1 MSEGGDRVNRIGWV
15 GLILLIA
22 ACADGD
28 ASGLAPVRDTLP
40 NGAVRVRYPALPDSA
55 ATLTVD
61 LRIGTVEG
69 EDYEVFGDVR
79 SVEADADG
87 NIYILDRQASQIR
100 VFGPDGGFL
109 RAISRK
115 GEGPGEITEANG
127 MVFDR
132 EGTLWVQDHG
142 KWLFIGLS
150 PEGEE
155 VGRVQ
160 MPALNY
166 AYMWNGALDERGR
179 FWKPTS
185 HSDQER
191 TYPPETG
198 LNQVSGRSYWKY
210 VHPAAESSDSVYMG
224 EITRRTF
231 IAKTGGGYS
240 YRGVPFDPSPVSIVD
255 PAGGFWMAKTDAY
268 RVVHRTESG
277 DTTLVIEADGAGLL
291 VTDAD
296 RDRYIEA
303 AGERGPDQ
311 RRVAAEVA
319 GFMPSAKPVL
329 ASLRVDDEGRLWVQ
343 RSVAEG
349 ETPLYD
355 IFDLGGEYLGSV
367 RLGFQPAT
375 YFPPRIRNGQFYTL
389 VLDELDVPSVVR
401 GSVPELRSR

>member
-1 MSEGGDRVNRIGWV
+1 MREGGDRMNRGGWV
-15 GLILLIA
+15 VLILLIS

-28 ASGLAPVRDTLP
+28 APGFVPIRDTLP
-40 NGAVRVRYPALPDSA
+40 NGAERVRYEALPDSA

-61 LRIGTVEG
+61 LRIGAVEG

-79 SVEADADG
+79 GVEADAEG
-87 NIYILDRQASQIR
+87 NIYVLDYLASEIR
-100 VFGPDGGFL
+100 VFGRDGSFL
-109 RAISRK
+109 NTISRK

-127 MVFDR
+127 MVFDS
-132 EGTLWVQDHG
+132 EGTLWVQDYG
-142 KWLFIGLS
+142 KWLFVGLS

-155 VGRVQ
+155 VGRVP

-166 AYMWNGALDERGR
+166 GYMWNGALDEGGR

-185 HSDQER
+185 HSDRER

-198 LNQVSGRSYWKY
+198 LIQASGRSYWKY
-210 VHPAAESSDSVYMG
+210 IDPAVELSDSIYMG
-224 EITRRTF
+224 ELTRRTF
-231 IAKTGGGYS
+231 IAQTGGGYS

-255 PAGGFWMAKTDAY
+255 PAGGFWMARTDAY
-268 RVVHRTESG
+268 RVVHRTETG
-277 DTTLVIEADGAGLL
+277 DTTLVIEADVAGLP

-296 RDRYIEA
+296 KDRYIEV

-319 GFMPSAKPVL
+319 GFMPSSKPVL
-329 ASLRVDDEGRLWVQ
+329 ASLRVDDEGLLWVQ
-343 RSVAEG
+343 RVVAGG

-355 IFDLGGEYLGSV
+355 IFDRGGEYLGSV
-367 RLGFQPAT
+367 RLAFQPARS
-375 YFPPRIRNGQFYTL
+375 FPPRIRNGQFYTV

-401 GSVPELRSR
+401 GSVPEFRGR